1 MYVIKITDCNNCN
14 SNKDCPEVSYL
25 SGLKFNNSTYNYSK
39 VNSIESKEIHKFPS
53 KDLAS
58 SLCRWL
64 NRCYPYSFSVIN
76 LYNQDEKINIY
87 ECPEDCYEV
96 DKNGN
101 ALNDVI

>member
-1 MYVIKITDCNNCN
+1 MYVIKIKDCN

-25 SGLKFNNSTYNYSK
+25 SELKFNNSTYNYSK
-39 VNSIESKEIHKFPS
+39 VNSIESREIHKFPS

-87 ECPEDCYEV
+87 DCPEDCYEV

>member
-1 MYVIKITDCNNCN
+1 MYIIKITNYN
-14 SNKDCPEVSYL
+14 SDKDCLEVAYL
-25 SGLKFNNSTYNYSK
+25 SELKFNNSTYNYSK

-96 DKNGN
+96 DTLGTVLK
-101 ALNDVI
+101 DVK